1 MAFCNQCGKQLNDGA
16 RFCGGCGA
24 AQSADAHQA
33 GAGNVTQPVTPN
45 TGVVNQVSANGE
57 KLKKLN
63 QEKIWLIVSAVV
75 SIIVFLF
82 IEIITGVIWIVID
95 VIWLITFIIRYNN
108 AKSQSQGYPPT
119 VS

>member
-1 MAFCNQCGKQLNDGA
+1 MAFCSQCGKQLNDGE

-24 AQSADAHQA
+24 AQAGNTNQA
-33 GAGNVTQPVTPN
+33 GAESVTQAVTPN
-45 TGVVNQVSANGE
+45 TDVNKVSANGE

-82 IEIITGVIWIVID
+82 INIGTGIIWVVCD
-95 VIWLITFIIRYNN
+95 VIWLIGFIIRYNK
-108 AKSQSQGYPPT
+108 AKSQGYPPT
-119 VS
+119 VP